1 MPLPRTASVELLSL
15 VRGTSAVAVAV
26 SRLRDGVFLEVN
38 QGFAEMFGWPV
49 AEIVGRT
56 ALDRDIWFD
65 TDERNRFIDMLQREG
80 RATDTLCRFRRRS
93 GQVFH
98 GHMSGSLFEVEGE
111 PHIFTITHDVETL
124 VQAQRRVEVNRDCL
138 RTLLSNLPHGVREL
152 DLSGVIVRENPAHA
166 ALFGYEEGELVGRR
180 AVDLFADAD
189 HAAEIQRGI
198 DSCSPEA
205 GRSPVS
211 TRPTCAARTGRSC
224 ACAWTGA
231 CKVPRRPVCR

>member
-98 GHMSGSLFEVEGE
+98 GHMSRE
-111 PHIFTITHDVETL
+111 PV
-124 VQAQRRVEVNRDCL
+124 
-138 RTLLSNLPHGVREL
+138 
-152 DLSGVIVRENPAHA
+152 
-166 ALFGYEEGELVGRR
+166 
-180 AVDLFADAD
+180 
-189 HAAEIQRGI
+189 
-198 DSCSPEA
+198 
-205 GRSPVS
+205 
-211 TRPTCAARTGRSC
+211 
-224 ACAWTGA
+224 
-231 CKVPRRPVCR
+231 